1 MLAVLVYCLE
11 RNVGNGPDGPH
22 APSCPSVDE
31 LLEQVG
37 LARAARDDAVEVALE
52 EQHRLHVVER
62 QHLVRIRVRDRAKV
76 RAKLR
81 ARLRSK
87 LRAKLR
93 AKVRVRARVRV
104 RVRIRA
110 RARVSSTVR
119 THSEQITEMP
129 TSWSAQR

>member
-1 MLAVLVYCLE
+1 M
-11 RNVGNGPDGPH
+11 GNGPDGPH

-37 LARAARDDAVEVALE
+37 LARAALDDAVEVALE

-62 QHLVRIRVRDRAKV
+62 QHLVRGRGRDRAKV

-81 ARLRSK
+81 ARLR
-87 LRAKLR
+87 AKLR
-93 AKVRVRARVRV
+93 AKVRVRARARVRV
-104 RVRIRA
+104 RARIRA